1 MAEAD
6 FAVVTEV
13 ILGAVISLEALATL
27 VPFEA
32 VFVVLACTSGLAGL
46 MSTIMA
52 LVTVGI
58 FATSDFS
65 ARIITSGRSLL
76 LAIGATLGM
85 SISSDLIT
93 TSVITGLG
101 FPSLAFTVD
110 LGPALSA
117 SGMKVLLSEPGLV
130 LQVPRHSVLP
140 ALPRSRLFILRQW
153 SSTRRSSAF
162 PTDWN
167 SPRRLC
173 LSNTSRSFMDSRHGA
188 RFLSVGR

>member
-13 ILGAVISLEALATL
+13 IWGAVISLEALATL
-27 VPFEA
+27 VPFAAASEVQAPTDGSA
-32 VFVVLACTSGLAGL
+32 VRI
-46 MSTIMA
+46 STVMA
-52 LVTVGI
+52 LVTVGT
-58 FATSDFS
+58 FATSDFL
-65 ARIITSGRSLL
+65 ARIITSGRSFPLVT
-76 LAIGATLGM
+76 GATLGM

-117 SGMKVLLSEPGLV
+117 SGVKISLPEPGLA
-130 LQVPRHSVLP
+130 LQVPRHSGLP
-140 ALPRSRLFILRQW
+140 ALPRSLLFILRPW

-162 PTDWN
+162 PTGWN

-173 LSNTSRSFMDSRHGA
+173 LSNTSRSFTDSCHGA
-188 RFLSVGR
+188 RFLSVGW